1 MTADIEA
8 IFFDM
13 GTTLRTRVADEEL
26 RQQAVEQILA
36 LLGVKESPE
45 EFYRRL
51 AERYSAYRQWAQ
63 EILIEA
69 PEREIW
75 TRWMLPEWPSE
86 QIEPLAE
93 QLTRLWCCTE
103 GRRIVRPDARMVVT
117 ELARRGYRLGVISNT
132 ISAHAVPQ
140 GLEEYGLADYFETV
154 VLSST
159 FGRRKPGAEI
169 FWEAARQLGVSPAR
183 SAYVGDQISRDVVGP
198 RRAGFAMAII
208 IDNPRTCEQA
218 QAYPLFKPG
227 VVIQEL
233 SELLDI
239 FAPLSNPGA
248 E

>member
-1 MTADIEA
+1 MTKDIDA

-26 RQQAVEQILA
+26 RHQGLEQLVA
-36 LLGVKESPE
+36 LLETKEPAE
-45 EFYRRL
+45 EFHRRL
-51 AERYSAYRQWAQ
+51 AERYEAYRQWAQ
-63 EILIEA
+63 ETLIEA
-69 PEREIW
+69 PEKEIW

-93 QLTRLWCCTE
+93 QLTHLWRCTE
-103 GRRIVRPDARMVVT
+103 GCRLVRPDARLVVA
-117 ELARRGYRLGVISNT
+117 ELSRRGYRLGVISNT
-132 ISAHAVPQ
+132 ISAHAVPH

-154 VLSST
+154 LLSST
-159 FGRRKPGAEI
+159 FGRRKPDPAI
-169 FWEAARQLGVSPAR
+169 FWEATRQLGVSPAR

-208 IDNPRTCEQA
+208 VDNPRAREQA
-218 QAYPLFKPG
+218 QDYSAFKPD

-239 FAPLSNPGA
+239 FDCARS
-248 E
+248 

>member
-1 MTADIEA
+1 MTEGLEA

-26 RQQAVEQILA
+26 RQQAVEQVLA
-36 LLGVKESPE
+36 LLEIKESPE

-63 EILIEA
+63 ETLIEA

-75 TRWMLPEWPSE
+75 TRWMLPEWPYE

-93 QLTRLWCCTE
+93 QLTHLWRCTE
-103 GRRIVRPDARMVVT
+103 GRRIVRPDARMVVA

-159 FGRRKPGAEI
+159 FGWRKPDPAI
-169 FWEAARQLGVSPAR
+169 FWEAARRLGVSPAR

-208 IDNPRTCEQA
+208 IDNPRAREQA
-218 QAYPLFKPG
+218 QEYSAFKPD

-233 SELLDI
+233 SELLDM
-239 FAPLSNPGA
+239 FDCARS
-248 E
+248 